1 MVEVFVTAEF
11 ERQFGELPVPIKKK
25 AQKQEKLF
33 RQNPLH
39 PSLHVEKLEPRHKQL
54 WSFRVD
60 RKYRILFRFINKD
73 KVIFLTVGHHDWIY
87 KI

>member
-1 MVEVFVTAEF
+1 MEIFVTAEF
-11 ERQFGELPVPIKKK
+11 EQQYCELPELIKKK
-25 AQKQEKLF
+25 AQKQERLF
-33 RQNPLH
+33 RQNPFH
-39 PSLHVEKLEPRHKQL
+39 PSLHVEKLEPKNKQL